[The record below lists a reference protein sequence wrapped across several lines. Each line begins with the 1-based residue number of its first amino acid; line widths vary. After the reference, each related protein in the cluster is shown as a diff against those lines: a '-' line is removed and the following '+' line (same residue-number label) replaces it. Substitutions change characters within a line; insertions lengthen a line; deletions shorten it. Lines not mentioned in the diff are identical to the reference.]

1 MSLFAVAA
9 AGPKAGLNE
18 NESVKHSGPPMIHCE
33 DQVGNNIWLSPSSAT
48 TSNITQTVNHGQ
60 WGTVSIDQ
68 HVNDMHCFIDFAHEC
83 DAQGVDI
90 EFTKMKI
97 EYSEWLYDDDT
108 KEWDEYDGCEYDH
121 VSFDYT
127 DANGDHQKTDDDL
140 CGDFNVANPKF
151 APVQTK
157 YSLIGTDMKMVVST
171 DFSISDGFTE
181 FNWQCRSYGNDICP
195 SKYDGTK
202 DSGCYTQSAPWHP
215 GKDVSCSMTN
225 DDCMSTTCSATGISA
240 FFRKDLFH
248 TNSQNTEHITKQIHD
263 GTRAIYIE
271 GSSTPLTPNDVS
283 CGFGMNPNGIWINWE
298 YGNVDCPLAP
308 TMNAN
313 GKIEYSVK
321 LVSPGNEPGFET
333 IEFYVD
339 TVVSASCQYD
349 PEVDVEADGFWIN
362 QEDVDAETSKF
373 GSLANNFDCRFFE
386 DENAK
391 NQIMEHNI
399 VNMGERIYG
408 RVKSKNAGGYGL
420 IYKLQRVTF
429 TDASGKIDPPPSFHV
444 IGGGSGGQGSTI
456 VEASVQMSKYVPNK
470 RYWRPVGRNM
480 KFSFLSF
487 GFENLSDQNEV
498 DVKCRIKIDIDPVM
512 FPDSAASGSGVRN
525 MVLHETMDYDMDLN
539 WGQKDYYDNY
549 E

>member
-1 MSLFAVAA
+1 MGIRKLYTAKKYQFDDMKIQMSLFAVAA
-9 AGPKAGLNE
+9 AG
-18 NESVKHSGPPMIHCE
+18 
-33 DQVGNNIWLSPSSAT
+33 LS
-48 TSNITQTVNHGQ
+48 
-60 WGTVSIDQ
+60 
-68 HVNDMHCFIDFAHEC
+68 E
-83 DAQGVDI
+83 
-90 EFTKMKI
+90 
-97 EYSEWLYDDDT
+97 
-108 KEWDEYDGCEYDH
+108 
-121 VSFDYT
+121 
-127 DANGDHQKTDDDL
+127 
-140 CGDFNVANPKF
+140 
-151 APVQTK
+151 
-157 YSLIGTDMKMVVST
+157 
-171 DFSISDGFTE
+171 
-181 FNWQCRSYGNDICP
+181 NDICP

-215 GKDVSCSMTN
+215 GKDVTCEMTN

-271 GSSTPLTPNDVS
+271 GSSTPLK
-283 CGFGMNPNGIWINWE
+283 
-298 YGNVDCPLAP
+298 
-308 TMNAN
+308 AN

-512 FPDSAASGSGVRN
+512 FPDSAAKGSGVRN